1 MSKNISKD
9 SQIQKSLK
17 QTPEVRSAEDLCEQL
32 NKLAQQTEWKSETA
46 ERFINLIINPGKQFQ
61 LDTQQQNK
69 VITAILSCPFKYRA
83 IVHLAIV
90 AANYSSEKGLRT
102 LDGIIRKIIN
112 YIRESLDLKE
122 GIEENIL
129 KNLGDK
135 QVFKFI
141 KENITNL
148 DPSQKS
154 PKLRGD
160 DKKFDFL
167 RNLISLLIC
176 EGEVSAI
183 ASRMNI
189 ILEVISD
196 SNYYQQLTKSQ
207 PKQESD
213 IKNRVKAVA
222 ELFKL
227 AKPSASE
234 AKRLLLYGSHAQ
246 VIASQ
251 QDQEIYALRDRLQ
264 REQELRKQRED
275 YIYQL
280 EQQCQDLKQQI
291 IDAEKNLEQSQ
302 HDIEQEREL
311 YAQLETSSQAKI
323 SQQRE
328 ATLSNVRNRLEHELN
343 KLERCLN
350 GANDNF
356 QENSQIGLRIIQ
368 KIREQLTE

>member
-9 SQIQKSLK
+9 SQIQK
-17 QTPEVRSAEDLCEQL
+17 TPRLVQEVRSAEDLCEHL
-32 NKLAQQTEWKSETA
+32 NKLVKQTEWKIETA
-46 ERFINLIINPGKQFQ
+46 ERFIHLIVNPGKQFK

-69 VITAILSCPFKYRA
+69 IVTAIINCPLKYRT

-90 AANYSSEKGLRT
+90 AANFSSENGLRT
-102 LDGIIRKIIN
+102 LDGIIPKLGNFIS
-112 YIRESLDLKE
+112 ETLDLKE
-122 GIEENIL
+122 GIQENIL

-135 QVFKFI
+135 QVFQFI
-141 KENITNL
+141 KEKIINL
-148 DPSQKS
+148 DTNQKS
-154 PKLRGD
+154 LKVKED
-160 DKKFDFL
+160 DKKLDFL
-167 RNLISLLIC
+167 RNLISFLIA

-189 ILEVISD
+189 ILDVLSD

-227 AKPSASE
+227 AKPSATE
-234 AKRLLLYGSHAQ
+234 AKRLLLYGTHAQ
-246 VIASQ
+246 ILASRQ
-251 QDQEIYALRDRLQ
+251 EQEIADLRDSLQ
-264 REQELRKQRED
+264 TERELRKQRED

-280 EQQCQDLKQQI
+280 EQQCQELKQQI
-291 IDAEKNLEQSQ
+291 LDAEKNLEQSQ
-302 HDIEQEREL
+302 NDIEHEREL

-323 SQQRE
+323 SQQKE
-328 ATLSNVRNRLEHELN
+328 ATLSNVKNRLEHELN
-343 KLERCLN
+343 KLERCLI

-356 QENSQIGLRIIQ
+356 QENSQMGLRILK